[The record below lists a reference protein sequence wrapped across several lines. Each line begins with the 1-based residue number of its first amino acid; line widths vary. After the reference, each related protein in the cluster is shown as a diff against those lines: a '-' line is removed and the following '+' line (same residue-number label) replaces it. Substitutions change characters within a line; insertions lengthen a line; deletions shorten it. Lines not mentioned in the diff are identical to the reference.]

1 MIIKTYDL
9 SKLDLIKNNIFLFYG
24 QNQGAKEEEIDKII
38 NKNKILVNKYDEKQV
53 LENTENIQNE
63 LFSQSLFEEKKI
75 IIFNRVTDKLYKL
88 IETLEDKDLEH
99 IILIINSDNL
109 DKKSKIRTFFE
120 KSKKFICVAFYQDND
135 DTLSKI
141 AFNFLKINN
150 ISVSQANINL
160 IIKRCNGDRG
170 VLRNELNK
178 IKFFVSNGKK
188 LTTQNLIKLIN
199 LIENFS
205 ISELIDNCLA
215 KNKFKTI
222 GILNDNNYTSDDCVL
237 IIRTFLQ
244 KLKRLKK
251 LSLDFNKSKDLN
263 KTILNARPPIFW
275 KDKEIVK
282 KQISSW
288 EIKEINKLIINLNT
302 VELNV
307 KKNASQSLNIV
318 SNFIIDSFD
327 KRANSDFL

>member
-1 MIIKTYDL
+1 M
-9 SKLDLIKNNIFLFYG
+9 
-24 QNQGAKEEEIDKII
+24 
-38 NKNKILVNKYDEKQV
+38 
-53 LENTENIQNE
+53 
-63 LFSQSLFEEKKI
+63 
-75 IIFNRVTDKLYKL
+75 
-88 IETLEDKDLEH
+88 
-99 IILIINSDNL
+99 
-109 DKKSKIRTFFE
+109 
-120 KSKKFICVAFYQDND
+120 AFYQDND
-135 DTLSKI
+135 DALSKI

-251 LSLDFNKSKDLN
+251 LSLDFNKNKDLN

>member
-135 DTLSKI
+135 DALSKI

-251 LSLDFNKSKDLN
+251 LSLDFNKNKDLN

-282 KQISSW
+282 KQIISW

-307 KKNASQSLNIV
+307 KKNSSQSLNIV